1 LGSVLL
7 EGLISEPRFNVSVLV
22 RESSKSLGSL
32 PATIAKVFKVPNDYP
47 HDSILEA
54 FKNQDAVVSA
64 ITSAQVE
71 EQFKFVDAAI
81 EAGVK
86 RYVASEYGLNN
97 SRPEARALSAVFDS
111 KGKLQ
116 EYLRSKESTGLTWH
130 AIGCGMWID
139 WSLKNNFLG
148 LDYANKTITFAD
160 EGKGKFSTSTMSNTA
175 LALKQ
180 SLLNPQLTANKVVY
194 ISDFATSQSELVATI
209 EKVSGVSWTRK
220 NVDSIAA
227 VEEYKRKVDEGDIM
241 SIYKLVEL
249 GFVAGRYGAW
259 LEENERLWN
268 EQLGLPKAQIDEVV
282 KCAVEK
288 MK

>member
-1 LGSVLL
+1 MLL
-7 EGLISEPRFNVSVLV
+7 EVLISEPRFNVSVLV
-22 RESSKSLGSL
+22 RESSTSLSAL
-32 PATIAKVFKVPNDYP
+32 SANLVKVFKVPDDYP
-47 HDSILEA
+47 RDSLLEA
-54 FKNQDAVVSA
+54 FKKQDAVVSA
-64 ITSAQVE
+64 ITSTQVG

-81 EAGVK
+81 EAGVQ

-97 SRPEARALSAVFDS
+97 SNPEARALSAVFDS

-160 EGKGKFSTSTMSNTA
+160 AGKGKFSTSTMSNTA
-175 LALKQ
+175 LALNQ

-209 EKVSGVSWTRK
+209 EKVSGMSWTRK
-220 NVDSIAA
+220 SIDSIAA
-227 VEEYKRKVDEGDIM
+227 TEDYNRKVDEGDIM

-249 GFVAGRYGAW
+249 GFVGGGYGAW

-268 EQLGLPKAQIDEVV
+268 EQLRLPKARIEEVV
-282 KCAVEK
+282 KNSLEK

>member
-1 LGSVLL
+1 MGSVLL